1 MPIRFEQKTPK
12 HDYDKF
18 HSIMADLFLVFSG
31 SNPWLILYALRRKSM
46 TLSEISES
54 LRIAQKAVLPELL
67 ALERKGILV
76 SFSKSQ
82 KTLYR
87 LADARIL
94 RAFDRIHDISLKK
107 AKQAE
112 TKNPAHKTSR
122 ISQRS
127 GI

>member
-1 MPIRFEQKTPK
+1 MPIRFEQKTLK

-18 HSIMADLFLVFSG
+18 HSIMADLFLLFSR
-31 SNPWLILYALRRKSM
+31 STPLMILYSLRRKSM

-54 LRIAQKAVLPELL
+54 LRMAQKAVLPELL
-67 ALERKGILV
+67 ALQRKDILV

-82 KTLYR
+82 KTFYR

-94 RAFDRIHDISLKK
+94 RAFDRIHDISLRI

-112 TKNPAHKTSR
+112 TQIPTHKTSR
-122 ISQRS
+122 ISPRS
-127 GI
+127 RI